1 MIELDSQLSEIKEVD
16 YNLSI
21 SKNSSN
27 NIDQKANIKE
37 MCKINDNLININE
50 IKSFNYEK
58 VAMNKMQYINLNI
71 IMDSILRLKN
81 ILKNDNP
88 LLKYIEHATPF
99 NISSIKLDSKD
110 FKKNNKDNIGLILN
124 KKDNIIDKNI
134 SKKLGKEMIN
144 FNSKNTKKNFYY
156 TRMCNIETKK
166 INSSITDK
174 IILIQKNIRGFLSK
188 KIVYS
193 SLNKEI
199 AKNIITSVL
208 TIQRAFRKFLLKKN
222 SLNNYII
229 NIIQNERNNKGNKI
243 IQLFKV
249 YHTRNLF
256 LKNLLIKKIVVTR
269 HLSAQL
275 IQSTF
280 KSYILRR
287 KVLDLLKKEKKCFV
301 LIYPFEAES
310 VEIKIFLNGINNK
323 FKTLEYF
330 RCPVRKYFVTYLDK
344 KEIKPGE
351 YLCQMQVNDDTVLDK
366 RYKYVNKNGNLYNL
380 IPIGSYK
387 KKKPKHLKK
396 GTNDILKGKDKKI
409 NEELDNFYFYY
420 YSNEEEKD
428 NSSDI
433 SHSQK
438 SDFSKKESNN
448 NNRINYLNEIDDD
461 PDQVIDISKSR
472 YNYKYNNTYLKSNYN
487 YVKEYQNKKKEIELL
502 ENRIKNL
509 YDKLYSQKEEIDNQ
523 SIHNSE
529 NLNYKNIL
537 DELVESTKSVT
548 SNISMKNI
556 DFYSKKT
563 HKAKFKKKDDSKAK
577 NSKKAKIKK
586 YNIKF

>member
-1 MIELDSQLSEIKEVD
+1 M
-16 YNLSI
+16 
-21 SKNSSN
+21 
-27 NIDQKANIKE
+27 
-37 MCKINDNLININE
+37 
-50 IKSFNYEK
+50 
-58 VAMNKMQYINLNI
+58 
-71 IMDSILRLKN
+71 
-81 ILKNDNP
+81 
-88 LLKYIEHATPF
+88 
-99 NISSIKLDSKD
+99 
-110 FKKNNKDNIGLILN
+110 
-124 KKDNIIDKNI
+124 
-134 SKKLGKEMIN
+134 
-144 FNSKNTKKNFYY
+144 
-156 TRMCNIETKK
+156 
-166 INSSITDK
+166 
-174 IILIQKNIRGFLSK
+174 
-188 KIVYS
+188 
-193 SLNKEI
+193 
-199 AKNIITSVL
+199 
-208 TIQRAFRKFLLKKN
+208 
-222 SLNNYII
+222 
-229 NIIQNERNNKGNKI
+229 
-243 IQLFKV
+243 
-249 YHTRNLF
+249 
-256 LKNLLIKKIVVTR
+256 
-269 HLSAQL
+269 
-275 IQSTF
+275 
-280 KSYILRR
+280 
-287 KVLDLLKKEKKCFV
+287 
-301 LIYPFEAES
+301 
-310 VEIKIFLNGINNK
+310 NGINNK

-330 RCPVRKYFVTYLDK
+330 RCPVRKYFVAYLDK

-448 NNRINYLNEIDDD
+448 KNRINYLNEIDDD

-487 YVKEYQNKKKEIELL
+487 YVKEYQNKKKEIE
-502 ENRIKNL
+502 
-509 YDKLYSQKEEIDNQ
+509 Q

-537 DELVESTKSVT
+537 DELVENTKSVT